1 MFCKNDKC
9 GILLLN
15 LEFRLPLTKNFWF
28 PHTQSLPAYMFQ
40 VNIYLEMLGIWGN
53 YSFRSFEVNKQANCS
68 HYNFLVAQQITKIT
82 ILERMLE
89 MSETG
94 KIL

>member
-1 MFCKNDKC
+1 
-9 GILLLN
+9 
-15 LEFRLPLTKNFWF
+15 
-28 PHTQSLPAYMFQ
+28 
-40 VNIYLEMLGIWGN
+40 MLGIWGN
-53 YSFRSFEVNKQANCS
+53 YSFRSFEVNKQVNCS